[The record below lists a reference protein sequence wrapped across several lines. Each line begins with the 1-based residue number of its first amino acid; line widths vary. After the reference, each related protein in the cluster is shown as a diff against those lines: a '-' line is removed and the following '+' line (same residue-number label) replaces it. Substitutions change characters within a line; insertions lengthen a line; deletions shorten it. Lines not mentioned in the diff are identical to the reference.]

1 MFVKKQDKIED
12 STNEVILKTVNNEN
26 VNNRLKELMFENIKE
41 ININDMIEIEEEFK
55 FKSGLN

>member
-1 MFVKKQDKIED
+1 MVDN
-12 STNEVILKTVNNEN
+12 TNEVILKTGDDEN

-41 ININDMIEIEEEFK
+41 ININDLIEIDEE